1 LSFNDQVSTAIFVQK
16 EVHMG
21 TDQMTKTEFVVQ
33 VLNRDVRNIYKA
45 HQLIA
50 EKNTRLEGKDL
61 KEVKRQGSRI
71 GNRSGH
77 LLESLR
83 NPNYSVTG
91 IDGQFQVQAYIPLY
105 LRFFDMKH
113 LGNWMIY
120 NRQVWGILYNNS
132 MVDIKYEYGDQV
144 RDIIGS
150 ALRDAFGSPGSLSS
164 KSKKTTSNNSVTDGA
179 AYEKAK
185 GRI

>member
-1 LSFNDQVSTAIFVQK
+1 LSFNDQVPTAIFVQK
-16 EVHMG
+16 EAHMG

-50 EKNTRLEGKDL
+50 EKNIRLQGKDL
-61 KEVKRQGSRI
+61 KEKKRQGAKI
-71 GNRSGH
+71 GSKSGH
-77 LLESLR
+77 LLESLQ
-83 NPNYSVTG
+83 NPNYSVTA

-132 MVDIKYEYGDQV
+132 RVDIKYGYGDQI
-144 RDIIGS
+144 RDIVGES
-150 ALRDAFGSPGSLSS
+150 LRRAFE
-164 KSKKTTSNNSVTDGA
+164 NN
-179 AYEKAK
+179 K
-185 GRI
+185 

>member
-1 LSFNDQVSTAIFVQK
+1 MVT
-16 EVHMG
+16 G
-21 TDQMTKTEFVVQ
+21 QMTKTEFVVQ
-33 VLNRDVRNIYKA
+33 VLNRDVKNIYKA

-71 GNRSGH
+71 GSRSGH

-132 MVDIKYEYGDQV
+132 MLEIKYGYGDQV

-164 KSKKTTSNNSVTDGA
+164 KSKKTTSNNNGTNGT

>member
-1 LSFNDQVSTAIFVQK
+1 
-16 EVHMG
+16 MG

-50 EKNTRLEGKDL
+50 EKNIRLQGKDL
-61 KEVKRQGSRI
+61 KEKKRQGAKI
-71 GNRSGH
+71 GSKSGH
-77 LLESLR
+77 LLESLQ
-83 NPNYSVTG
+83 NPNYSVTA

-132 MVDIKYEYGDQV
+132 RVDIKYGYGDQI
-144 RDIIGS
+144 RDIVGES
-150 ALRDAFGSPGSLSS
+150 LRRAFE
-164 KSKKTTSNNSVTDGA
+164 NN
-179 AYEKAK
+179 K
-185 GRI
+185 